1 MSFAPSV
8 ITGPTTVT
16 GLTNPTWTYTSDSV
30 APLPNSKQYAVTAIG
45 GTQTGVTVHSI
56 GNPFYARFTKPAIY
70 KILANPNVSGV
81 IKAFPKNYYELLTVK
96 GVLPLANQPIQQ
108 FPIRTS
114 FGLPAGAD
122 VADPVVVASA
132 IASHAALLW
141 QLAEELRKSVL
152 TGIV

>member
-45 GTQTGVTVHSI
+45 GTQTGVAAHSI

-96 GVLPLANQPIQQ
+96 GVLPLASQPIQQ
-108 FPIRTS
+108 FPVRTS
-114 FGLPAGAD
+114 FGLPAGSD
-122 VADPVVVASA
+122 VADPVSVAA
-132 IASHAALLW
+132 GLASHAALLW
-141 QLAEELRKSVL
+141 QLAEEIRKSVI